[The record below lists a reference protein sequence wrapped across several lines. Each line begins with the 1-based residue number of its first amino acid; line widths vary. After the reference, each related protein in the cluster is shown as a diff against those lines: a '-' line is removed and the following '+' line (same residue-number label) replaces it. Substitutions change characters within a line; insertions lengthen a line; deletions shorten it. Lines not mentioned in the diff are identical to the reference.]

1 MSTAIT
7 KEPVNRLY
15 DTAKLPK
22 LEQIAENSTRL
33 FFNRELSLLH
43 FHQRVLGEAL
53 DPENPLLERLKFL
66 SIVSSNLD
74 EFFMIRVSGL
84 KETLDESVTELSPDG
99 MTPEEQLQEIRK
111 AVLPMIKEQARCL
124 NEQIFPALREA
135 GITIASYG
143 ELSEDE
149 KEAIDSFF
157 VEKVMPVLT
166 PLAVDRSHPFPFI
179 SPLSLNLGLIVEAP
193 PEPSPA
199 DPPKFKFEP
208 RFVRIKVPS
217 VMPRLIP
224 VGSSRTKFILQED
237 LIEANINKLFPGMW
251 PGKCYR
257 FRVTRDADFDIREEE
272 ASDLLSLIKEKVH
285 ERKFGSPVRLEVSA
299 DMPQEMVAYLTEALD
314 LSEEDVYRFD
324 GPLAI
329 NDFMSLYKLDR
340 VDLKDRPFKP
350 ASPQWP
356 SIDKVFETI
365 AQRDILV
372 HHPYDSYTCVTDFLN
387 AAVEDPDV
395 VAIKMCLYRTGP
407 DSPIPPALIRAARQ
421 DKQVTALIEL
431 KARFDEE
438 HNIEWA
444 NRLDEA
450 GVHVVYGIVG
460 LKTHGKLTLVVR
472 REGDSLKRYVHI
484 ASGNY
489 NPTTSTTFTDVGL
502 FSTNPDIGADAT
514 DLFNYLTGC
523 SRQTEYR
530 KLLVAPVNLRSKMT
544 ELIDREIKHQEA
556 GRQGRITAKLNR
568 IADQQMIEKL
578 YEASNAGVKI
588 ELIVRGICM
597 LRPGVPG
604 LSENIRVINVVG
616 RFLEHSRIFHFANGG
631 NDEVFIGSADLMS
644 RNLKNRVEV
653 VAPIEDLALKTY
665 LKDVVLPAYLQ
676 DNAKAH
682 ELLLDG
688 KYVPITVASGDGQFN
703 SQESFIRT

>member
-299 DMPQEMVAYLTEALD
+299 DMPEEMVAYLMEALD
-314 LSEEDVYRFD
+314 LTDDDVYRFD

-604 LSENIRVINVVG
+604 LSENFRVINVVG

-688 KYVPITVASGDGQFN
+688 KYVPITGASGDGQFN
-703 SQESFIRT
+703 SQESFIRA

>member
-372 HHPYDSYTCVTDFLN
+372 HHPYDSYTCVTDFVN

-703 SQESFIRT
+703 SQESFLRT